1 MPYGDGTGPFGGGPV
16 GGGMGPCGE
25 RQASWSGRC
34 QRPGARF
41 HRPWGRGAAGPF
53 RVLAPEAE
61 KAHLEQQK
69 SRLQGALDAVDRR
82 LEALSKEN
90 PD

>member
-1 MPYGDGTGPFGGGPV
+1 MPCRNGTGPFGGSPV
-16 GGGMGPCGE
+16 GMGMGPCGD
-25 RQASWSGRC
+25 RQASWRGHC
-34 QRPGARF
+34 QRPGAGF
-41 HRPWGRGAAGPF
+41 HRTWGGGGAGPF

-61 KAHLEQQK
+61 KALLEQRK
-69 SRLQGALDAVDRR
+69 NWLQGALDAVDRR